1 MAEYPRG
8 HYNGRQAPCIYSDPE
23 LAMTL
28 ARFLFPL
35 LLIAVTIPVRGA
47 EPPRLVPAFSHR
59 VTDIVDGDT
68 LVLETGLEVRLVG
81 IQAPKL
87 PLGRPGFDAWPLAA
101 DAKAALAELAAD
113 RLVGLTFTGRRK
125 DRHGRWLAHLTTA
138 DGAWIQGKILERG
151 LARVY
156 SFADNRALVAEML
169 EIERRARAAR
179 RGIWANSFY
188 AVRSPTDVQRRLG
201 SFQLVEG
208 RVLDAARVRGRVYLN
223 FGADCRS
230 DFTVSISPAAWR
242 LFEAAGLDLDGYR
255 AARLRVRGWVTSRNG
270 PMIEATHPEQIE
282 VLE

>member
-1 MAEYPRG
+1 
-8 HYNGRQAPCIYSDPE
+8 
-23 LAMTL
+23 MTL

-35 LLIAVTIPVRGA
+35 LVIAITIPAQGD
-47 EPPRLVPAFSHR
+47 EPPRLVPALSHR

-87 PLGRPGFDAWPLAA
+87 PLGRPGVDAWPLAA
-101 DAKAALAELAAD
+101 EAKVALAELAAD
-113 RLVGLTFTGRRK
+113 RVVGLTFTGRRK

-138 DGAWIQGKILERG
+138 DGAWIQGAILERG

-169 EIERRARAAR
+169 KIERRARAAR
-179 RGIWANSFY
+179 RGIWANGFY
-188 AVRSPTDVQRRLG
+188 EVRRPTDLQWHLG

-223 FGADCRS
+223 FGADWRS

-255 AARLRVRGWVTSRNG
+255 TARLRVRGWVTSRNG